1 MRSPL
6 RPVGLDLLRSATS
19 MNLGAKGKL
28 NEMTVKD
35 LKDLL
40 REKGLSVTGLKKE
53 LVERLE
59 SVAAVEPD
67 YLKTPIVKVLK
78 KTTSLLRKAKI
89 TLGDNISILVDG
101 SDDDTRLVKVES
113 RSESSTDRTDRA
125 DAKKSPAPKLMTQI
139 VEVQQAKKI
148 IKTPRVAYD
157 IDDDDFIS
165 QMMDDGDAIMKKQ
178 SSPALQQRSSSS
190 ERSSPLPTPE
200 RSVRLKSKAVI
211 DSIEADGED
220 EGEESSDPKIA
231 KTAWPGPGVPWMSG
245 PVVGMNGRSGEKG
258 GRNPVMVPAD
268 DDLQQLVDQR
278 SVTYIYREIEISQ
291 IEQHYFYLNLVILN
305 RIKNI
310 IKT

>member
-1 MRSPL
+1 
-6 RPVGLDLLRSATS
+6 
-19 MNLGAKGKL
+19 MNLGANGKL

-40 REKGLSVTGLKKE
+40 REKGLSVSGLKKE
-53 LVERLE
+53 LIERLE
-59 SVAAVEPD
+59 SVSSVEPD

-78 KTTSLLRKAKI
+78 KTSSLLRKAKI

-125 DAKKSPAPKLMTQI
+125 DAKRSPAPKSTTTI
-139 VEVQQAKKI
+139 VEVQQAKRSVKSA
-148 IKTPRVAYD
+148 RVAYD

-178 SSPALQQRSSSS
+178 SSPALQQRSPSS

-200 RSVRLKSKAVI
+200 RNVRLKSKAVI

-220 EGEESSDPKIA
+220 EGEETSDPEMA
-231 KTAWPGPGVPWMSG
+231 KAAWPGPGVPWMSG
-245 PVVGMNGRSGEKG
+245 PVVGMSGRSGEKG

-278 SVTYIYREIEISQ
+278 LVSYIYRNVLIGIFMFQSV
-291 IEQHYFYLNLVILN
+291 HAS
-305 RIKNI
+305 I
-310 IKT
+310 IKIWQQLLH